1 MIGARLMVAEPPVA
15 YALRPTLVIDAS
27 VLASTVFPE
36 TWTQEAVAWIRGRRL
51 CAPFLLS
58 FELCNVARQKV
69 RRRAISSDFASRA
82 IQDFEDVGVELFAVP
97 PLEAF
102 NLAHRYD
109 LSGYDASYLW
119 LADHLQAPLATF
131 DAKLGAAAQKHLSG
145 EDPSATW

>member
-1 MIGARLMVAEPPVA
+1 MIGARLMVAEPPAA
-15 YALRPTLVIDAS
+15 YASRPTLVIDAS

-36 TWTQEAVAWIRGRRL
+36 TWTQEAVSWIRGRRL

-82 IQDFEDVGVELFAVP
+82 IRDFEDVGVELFAVP

-102 NLAHRYD
+102 TLAHRYD

-131 DAKLGAAAQKHLSG
+131 DAKLGAAAQRHLSG
-145 EDPSATW
+145 EDPPATG